1 MTAFYTEAMKAS
13 GLRPT
18 QFTML
23 SAIMGHGEITINDLS
38 EFLVMDQTTVTRNV
52 NVLKKAGYIKVS
64 PGNDKRT
71 RLVSLTPEGS
81 AIRNEAYPLWLA
93 AQEQLW
99 NNLGHDK
106 AAQLLALVD
115 DLIALDEPLDD
126 ES

>member
-1 MTAFYTEAMKAS
+1 MKAS

-52 NVLKKAGYIKVS
+52 NVLKKAGYIKVL

-81 AIRNEAYPLWLA
+81 AARNTAYPLWLA
-93 AQEQLW
+93 VQEQLW
-99 NNLGHDK
+99 SSLGHDK

-115 DLIALDEPLDD
+115 DLIALDEPLED
-126 ES
+126 ENG